1 MKSFL
6 SSFDNINIYYF
17 SKTSWKHK
25 RWSKGYTRI
34 KRAVGKVQ
42 SIWHRD
48 GYHQNWTVGLKFNI
62 LLQHPFL
69 HFKEKIFKA
78 TFFLTT
84 TVLLVAAFNGG
95 NFSNP
100 YFNLLKYGKR
110 IRAWIYQHSVSCMIF
125 LITQNFNAQVNFGTR
140 ITGNSRIDFLS

>member
-110 IRAWIYQHSVSCMIF
+110 IRAKLYHNPVSCMIF
-125 LITQNFNAQVNFGTR
+125 LISQIFST
-140 ITGNSRIDFLS
+140 